1 MLTDA
6 NKRCG
11 CGAGHLTFGS
21 CLRSKNLKVDTARE
35 GRSAWDSE
43 LDAYR
48 DARRQGVQPAGTKM
62 PQIREAMALSEVVGK
77 AFDAT
82 DGSFS

>member
-1 MLTDA
+1 MT
-6 NKRCG
+6 
-11 CGAGHLTFGS
+11 TFVKDGIEYVS
-21 CLRSKNLKVDTARE
+21 YVGYFRSKNLKVDTARD

-62 PQIREAMALSEVVGK
+62 PQIREAMALSECVGK

-82 DGSFS
+82 DGSLS